1 MARVRARALVAAL
14 ACALAVAAVMMPAL
28 GNPYPPGADVK
39 SYILCGNTAN
49 CHGEVGINNSSATL
63 AMWTPTLTIYT
74 GQTDIVVWVNVSHAE
89 QYTGDPIGVLLF
101 SSLYDPT
108 KWGMLVENGW
118 TITSDPNGLTPPANY
133 GRLPALGTTRDTHA
147 EFKWTLT
154 APIEPGLYPVVARMQ
169 TGQDHLNRNESL
181 MPVSRDDPAGL
192 QFNVVDPPRV
202 ISTVPED
209 GEVRVFTNLP
219 VVLEFNHAMNRS
231 SVEDAFG
238 IDPPTPGGFEWQG
251 ALMRFRPDALLTNL
265 TVYTITLATSAR
277 DLEGIHLLAPVA
289 FSFRTTMGSDVYPP
303 LIEDIIA
310 SRAPID
316 AAVRVKFNEAMDRTS
331 TEAAFSIEPPVAG
344 AFAWEGRTLVFI
356 PSAPLDYDTTYTVRI
371 APTAQDL
378 AGLPLGTQW
387 IVTFRTIADTVPPI
401 VVATSPRNNTK
412 DLPLNQTV
420 ALTFSD
426 DVDPLTLEGALSTSP
441 AVLWNVTWSGAT
453 ATLVPRHSLE
463 RGTRYTI
470 TVGTGLADV
479 RGNHLVA
486 PYVLALTT
494 AGSSD
499 RTPPT
504 LLRAYPSPG
513 GRIAPD
519 GTVTLTWSEAMNTTS
534 VEAALLVSPAANVSV
549 RWSNVTLSVT
559 FQALEEGR
567 VYTINVG
574 PTAADASGNPTGV
587 PYALRYVAAPA
598 IPTREPFY
606 YVEDWIENWWD
617 LALVVVVLAL
627 AAAVAVVQLR
637 IGWRRVVLTAF
648 AWVEERVR
656 TARYVS
662 QARMLY
668 YSINRQLPQS
678 HAERYGSKITWYW
691 YPFYCLGGIAIL
703 SFVVCC
709 ITGLVL
715 ALYYVPSTEGD
726 PSAAYASVEHIM
738 RDVSFGYMFRAL
750 HHWSANVMIASVFLH
765 MMRVYFTGAYR
776 NPRELNWIAG
786 VVLLGITLFFGFSG
800 YLLPWNQLSYW
811 AGTIGLEMARAVP
824 LVGDWFARLIFG
836 GIELGAATLTRMYF
850 LHVLV
855 LPAIAVGV
863 MAVHLVAVYI
873 QGIAEPH

>member
-14 ACALAVAAVMMPAL
+14 SCALAVAAIVMPTM
-28 GNPYPPGADVK
+28 GNPGGAPVQDTL
-39 SYILCGNTAN
+39 LCGNTPN
-49 CHGEVGINNSSATL
+49 CHGEVGTNNSTATL
-63 AMWTPTLTIYT
+63 GMWTPTLTVYT
-74 GQTDIVVWVNVSHAE
+74 EQPDIVVWVNVSDAE
-89 QYTGDPIGVLLF
+89 QYAGDYIGVLLF
-101 SSLYDPT
+101 STLYDTTP
-108 KWGMLVENGW
+108 WCMLEKNGW
-118 TITSDPNGLTPPANY
+118 TITGDPNGMTPPINY
-133 GRLPALGTTRDTHA
+133 GRLAASGTTGHTHA
-147 EFKWTLT
+147 EFRWTLT
-154 APIEPGLYPVVARMQ
+154 APSEPGLYPVVARMQ
-169 TGQDHLNRNESL
+169 TGQDHFNRNET
-181 MPVSRDDPAGL
+181 MKPVSHDDPVGL
-192 QFNVVDPPRV
+192 QFNVVAPPRV

-219 VVLEFNHAMNRS
+219 VVLEFNKEMNRT
-231 SVEDAFG
+231 SVEAAFG
-238 IDPPTPGGFEWQG
+238 IDPPTPGAFEWQG
-251 ALMRFRPDALLTNL
+251 ALMRFKPDADLINL
-265 TVYTITLATSAR
+265 TAYTVTLATTAM

-289 FSFRTTMGSDVYPP
+289 FSFRTTMGKDVYPP
-303 LIEDIIA
+303 HIEDIIA

-316 AAVRVKFNEAMDRTS
+316 AAVRVQFDEDMDRTS

-378 AGLPLGTQW
+378 AGNELGTQW
-387 IVTFRTIADTVPPI
+387 VVTFRTIADTVPPS
-401 VVATSPRNNTK
+401 VVAASPRNNTK

-420 ALTFSD
+420 VLTFSD
-426 DVDPLTLEGALSTSP
+426 DVDAATLGGALSTSP

-479 RGNHLVA
+479 RGNHITA

-513 GRIAPD
+513 GRVAPD

-534 VEAALLVSPAANVSV
+534 VEATLLVSPAANVSV

-598 IPTREPFY
+598 IPTREPFFY
-606 YVEDWIENWWD
+606 LEDWIENWWD
-617 LALVVVVLAL
+617 LALVLVVAAL

-709 ITGLVL
+709 ITGIVL

-776 NPRELNWIAG
+776 NPRELNWVAG
-786 VVLLGITLFFGFSG
+786 VVLLGVTLLYGFSG

-811 AGTIGLEMARAVP
+811 AGTIGLEMARTVP

-850 LHVLV
+850 LHVLL
-855 LPAIAVGV
+855 LPAVAVGV